1 MRSSSRRI
9 AVLLGLLVS
18 ALLAGPVRPALAQP
32 SRQVSAK
39 DRQMAGDLVN
49 RAIAM
54 AEAGDHDA
62 AIALY
67 NDAYRIAPDSL
78 MLSNIGA
85 QYQALHQWKEA
96 FEYFCR

>member
-1 MRSSSRRI
+1 MRSGSRRI
-9 AVLLGLLVS
+9 AVLLAS
-18 ALLAGPVRPALAQP
+18 ALLAGPVHPALAQP
-32 SRQVSAK
+32 TRQVSAK